1 MSNKDLEKVE
11 YLINKKEITI
21 KVHNSRNAFESINQW
36 KNELVELYGGN
47 MTLARKL
54 KMFIR
59 VYKVKKNKK
68 ILEYVY
74 QYIIEDVIKKIN
86 QQLIINY
93 KKEEEEALK
102 NNTLFYKELN
112 IYDIELYKNPL

>member
-102 NNTLFYKELN
+102 NNIFFYKELN